1 MPGKLDVAIIGA
13 GHNGLVAAAYLA
25 AAGLSVT
32 LFERRDVVGGAA
44 VTEEFAPGFR
54 NSTASYTVSLLHPK
68 VIRELN
74 LAAHGLTI
82 VPRPMQNFL
91 PLPDG
96 TALCAPAELPA
107 LAAQVARHSVHD
119 AERLPAW
126 QSYLAE
132 ALEPLRDLALR
143 TPPTDV
149 ARWPDLWRLLRWG
162 GRLRRLSAARQRTLH
177 ELFTRSAGDILD
189 DWFESDALK
198 ALYGFDAIVGHYASP
213 YSAGSG
219 YVLLHHAFGELHGQ
233 RGVWGHAIGGMG
245 AITQAMAAEA
255 TRLGAHIETG
265 QAVERIEIRDGRA
278 CGLQLADGRQIKA
291 RLIAA
296 NVNPKLLYL
305 RLIDPQQLPAEF
317 VAAMRRYRCASATF
331 RMNVALSELPQFIAA
346 PAPSAASAASAAN
359 RASAASGANGDHLG
373 AGIIIAPS
381 LGYMDRAFAEARLRG
396 HCSEPIIELLIPS
409 TLDDSLAPRGAHVA
423 SLFCQHFAPELP
435 RGRSWADAR
444 EPMADLII
452 DTVTRYAPNF
462 RRAVLARSA
471 LSPADLEQRFG
482 LVGGDIFHGALGLDQ
497 LWAARPVLGYGDY
510 RSPLR
515 GLYLCG
521 SGAHPGGGVTGLPGH
536 NAARRI
542 LQDWPTLRRVHRMR
556 RVRQHAGTVRSSHA

>member
-1 MPGKLDVAIIGA
+1 MPGKSSRDGAARDDVDVDVAVIGA

-32 LFERRDVVGGAA
+32 LFERREVIGGAA

-54 NSTASYTVSLLHPK
+54 NSTASYTVSLLHPR
-68 VIRELN
+68 VMRELH
-74 LAAHGLTI
+74 LAAHGLSI

-96 TALCAPAELPA
+96 TALCAPADPAA
-107 LAAQVARHSVHD
+107 LAVQVARRSARD

-126 QSYLAE
+126 QRQLGE
-132 ALEPLRDLALR
+132 AVELLRDLALQ
-143 TPPTDV
+143 TPPTDL

-162 GRLRRLSAARQRTLH
+162 GRLRRQPLARQRALF
-177 ELFTRSAGDILD
+177 ELCTRSAGDILD

-198 ALYGFDAIVGHYASP
+198 ALFGFDAVVGSYASP
-213 YSAGSG
+213 YSQGSG

-255 TRLGAHIETG
+255 RRLGARIETG
-265 QAVERIEIRDGRA
+265 QAVQRVQVRDGRA
-278 CGLQLADGRQIKA
+278 CGLQLADGRCVRA
-291 RLIAA
+291 RIVAA

-305 RLIDPQQLPAEF
+305 QLIDPQQLPSEF

-331 RMNVALSELPQFIAA
+331 RMNVALSELPNFTAA
-346 PAPSAASAASAAN
+346 PTDSSLRGAP
-359 RASAASGANGDHLG
+359 GAHLG

-381 LGYMDRAFAEARLRG
+381 LGYMDRAFAEARLQG
-396 HCSEPIIELLIPS
+396 HSGAPIIELLIPS

-435 RGRSWADAR
+435 QGRPWASAR
-444 EPMADLII
+444 DCMADLII
-452 DTVTRYAPNF
+452 DTVSCHAPNF
-462 RRAVLARSA
+462 RRAVIARSA
-471 LSPADLEQRFG
+471 LSPADLEERFG

-542 LQDWPTLRRVHRMR
+542 LRDWPTLRRAR
-556 RVRQHAGTVRSSHA
+556 RHAAAALAPRA